1 MKKIIL
7 TLIISI
13 ICLGA
18 ASILF
23 SFDKKN
29 GEDSKIN
36 PNKNFQPSQLPSSQS
51 AFLTASL
58 ASNFVPVRN
67 WSVEEPDIHARAAGV
82 FDPNGEK
89 FLYQKN
95 INEKMPIAS
104 LTKIMTA
111 IVALENLNLDEIIT
125 ISKQAAMIG
134 GENGR
139 LLIGE
144 KLSTRDLLY
153 IMLIESSNDAATALA
168 NEAYNFVALMNK
180 KTEEIGLKDTNFSDP
195 SGINP
200 SNYSTITDLAKLAKY
215 SFTQKSLLWQILG
228 IQEMDVY
235 SQDEKIKHQL
245 VNTNKL
251 LGEVPQIIGGKTGFT
266 DEAGGCMLTINK
278 VRNKT
283 GEYFIAI
290 VLGSDNREP
299 EIKKLIE
306 WTQEAYVW

>member
-36 PNKNFQPSQLPSSQS
+36 PDKNFQPSQLPSSQS

-58 ASNFVPVRN
+58 TPNFVPIRN
-67 WSVEEPDIHARAAGV
+67 WSVKEPDIQAKAAGV

-89 FLYQKN
+89 FLYQKD
-95 INEKMPIAS
+95 INEKIPIAS

-144 KLSTRDLLY
+144 KLNVRDLLY
-153 IMLIESSNDAATALA
+153 IMLIESSNDAATAIA
-168 NEAYNFVALMNK
+168 NEAYNFVSLMNK
-180 KTEEIGLKDTNFSDP
+180 KAEEIGLKDTSFSDP
-195 SGINP
+195 SGISP
-200 SNYSTITDLAKLAKY
+200 SNYSTITDLAKLARY
-215 SFTQKSLLWQILG
+215 SFAQKSLVWQILG
-228 IQEMDVY
+228 IKEIDVY
-235 SQDEKIKHQL
+235 SQDGKIKHRL

-251 LGEVPQIIGGKTGFT
+251 LGEISQIIGGKTGFT
-266 DEAGGCMLTINK
+266 DEAGGCILIMSKIPE
-278 VRNKT
+278 KT
-283 GEYFIAI
+283 GEYLISVI
-290 VLGSDNREP
+290 LGSKDREL

-306 WTQEAYVW
+306 WTEKAYVW

>member
-29 GEDSKIN
+29 GEDSRIN
-36 PNKNFQPSQLPSSQS
+36 LNRNLQPSQLPSSQS

-58 ASNFVPVRN
+58 TSNFVPIRN

-95 INEKMPIAS
+95 INEKIPIAS
-104 LTKIMTA
+104 LTKIMAA

-125 ISKQAAMIG
+125 ISKQAVMIG

-144 KLSTRDLLY
+144 KLSVRDLFY

-168 NEAYNFVALMNK
+168 NETYNFVYLMNK
-180 KTEEIGLKDTNFSDP
+180 KAEEIGLKETSFSDP

-200 SNYSTITDLAKLAKY
+200 SNYSTIADLAKLAKY

-228 IQEMDVY
+228 IKETEVY
-235 SQDEKIKHQL
+235 SQDGKIKHRL

-251 LGEVPQIIGGKTGFT
+251 LGEVPQILGGKTGFT

-278 VRNKT
+278 IQNKP

-290 VLGSDNREP
+290 VLGSDDREL

-306 WTQEAYVW
+306 WTEQAYVW

>member
-7 TLIISI
+7 TLITSI

-29 GEDSKIN
+29 GENSKIN
-36 PNKNFQPSQLPSSQS
+36 LNKNFQLSQLPSSQNT
-51 AFLTASL
+51 FITASL
-58 ASNFVPVRN
+58 TSNFVPIRN
-67 WSVEEPDIHARAAGV
+67 WSVEEPDIHARAAGI

-95 INEKMPIAS
+95 INEKIPIAS

-139 LLIGE
+139 LSIGE
-144 KLSTRDLLY
+144 KLSVRDLLH
-153 IMLIESSNDAATALA
+153 IMLIESSNDAAIALA
-168 NEAYNFVALMNK
+168 NETYNFVYLMNK
-180 KTEEIGLKDTNFSDP
+180 KAEEIGLKETNFGDP

-228 IQEMDVY
+228 TKEMEIY
-235 SQDEKIKHQL
+235 SQDEKIKHRL

-251 LGEVPQIIGGKTGFT
+251 LGEIPQMIGGKTGLT
-266 DEAGGCMLTINK
+266 DEAGGCMLTMNK
-278 VRNKT
+278 IQNNT

-290 VLGSDNREP
+290 VLGSNDREM

-306 WTQEAYVW
+306 WTEQAYVW